1 MPINNKYLENYNS
14 KDYKNYLVQ
23 LKNYKEYKKI
33 IKNLK
38 RNNPNNYYKET
49 ENKYI
54 LKYGNIN
61 IDITRPEYEN
71 IFDKIEEYKII
82 KKELKID
89 YDYHQYNIL
98 HNINDEKDFEKYNN
112 IVIKLK
118 DLDKNITDLIEY
130 YINVNK
136 KINTD
141 KENNNEI
148 IEKRKKRKAEL
159 YEKIGTDGDDVRVEQ
174 YINEYLE
181 LYNCNIENLENSY
194 NKIDY
199 IIVKKPKINELSEED
214 LSKEDLSKDKSK
226 KSKNKCS
233 KTVDDIIIESEKKL
247 KEKIKRKLNKTSKE
261 KLDNLEK
268 SVKDKLFKEFK
279 FKNELECESKS
290 SSKDFYM
297 KKSEILKIIKKYKKA
312 KDILPKD
319 LEKLSKN
326 SLCKELFKLK

>member
-1 MPINNKYLENYNS
+1 MSINNKYLENYNS
-14 KDYKNYLVQ
+14 KDYKNYLIQ
-23 LKNYKEYKKI
+23 LINYKAYKIVIQNSKR
-33 IKNLK
+33 KNS
-38 RNNPNNYYKET
+38 NNYYEET

-54 LKYGNIN
+54 LKYAKIN

-71 IFDKIEEYKII
+71 IFDKIDELQMK
-82 KKELKID
+82 KKELKIE
-89 YDYHQYNIL
+89 YNYYQYNIL
-98 HNINDEKDFEKYNN
+98 HNLNHEKDFEKYNK

-118 DLDKNITDLIEY
+118 DLDKDITDLIEY

-136 KINTD
+136 KINID

-148 IEKRKKRKAEL
+148 IEKRNKRKAEL
-159 YEKIGTDGDDVRVEQ
+159 YEKIATDGDDIRVEQ

-181 LYNCNIENLENSY
+181 LYNCNIQNLENSY

-199 IIVKKPKINELSEED
+199 IIIKKPKINESSDED
-214 LSKEDLSKDKSK
+214 VSKDKSNNSRK
-226 KSKNKCS
+226 KKCS
-233 KTVDDIIIESEKKL
+233 KTVDEIIIESERKL
-247 KEKIKRKLNKTSKE
+247 KEKIKKKLNKTPKE

-268 SVKDKLFKEFK
+268 SVKDKMFKEFK
-279 FKNELECESKS
+279 FKNELDCQSKS

-297 KKSEILKIIKKYKKA
+297 KKSEILRIIKKYKKTT
-312 KDILPKD
+312 DLLPKD